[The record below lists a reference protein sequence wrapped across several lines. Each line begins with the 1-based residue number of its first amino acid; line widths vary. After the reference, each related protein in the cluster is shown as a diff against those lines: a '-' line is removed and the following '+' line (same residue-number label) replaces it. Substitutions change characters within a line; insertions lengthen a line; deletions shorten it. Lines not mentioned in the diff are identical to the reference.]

1 MKETIYPVIPGAGTF
16 FFEGNETGVLLCH
29 GFNGTPQSVRDVGI
43 DLMERGFTV
52 YAPRLTGHGTA
63 PEDFECSTNRCWYK
77 SVVEGIER
85 LRETCDTVIVAGQS
99 MGGLL
104 AIKAALEHKV
114 DAVVTIN
121 AAMSVPGYACHEAET
136 TCRFI
141 DEDAPDLLAE
151 DVYEII
157 YDRVPTKAIREL
169 LSLIQEIRPRVQ
181 ELQVPTY
188 VIHSAVDNVVP
199 PEDSIWLYEQ
209 IQTPKQY
216 AVLQNAYHV
225 ATMDH
230 DKNYLAMLIGTFCE
244 QVSTLQRNAV

>member
-1 MKETIYPVIPGAGTF
+1 
-16 FFEGNETGVLLCH
+16 
-29 GFNGTPQSVRDVGI
+29 
-43 DLMERGFTV
+43 
-52 YAPRLTGHGTA
+52 
-63 PEDFECSTNRCWYK
+63 
-77 SVVEGIER
+77 
-85 LRETCDTVIVAGQS
+85 

-114 DAVVTIN
+114 DAIVTIN